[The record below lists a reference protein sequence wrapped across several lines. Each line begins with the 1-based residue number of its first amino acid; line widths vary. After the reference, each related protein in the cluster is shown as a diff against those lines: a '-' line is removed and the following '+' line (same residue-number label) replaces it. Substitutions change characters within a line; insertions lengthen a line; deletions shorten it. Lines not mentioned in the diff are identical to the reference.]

1 MRIGAAV
8 VGVGAT
14 VVGDDFAAGAVVAS
28 VMTTALMGI
37 VVAAY
42 MIPPPPAVVVFAGL
56 VGLGLAGLLVVGAAV
71 GGDDCA
77 VVFAEVVVGDGATV
91 GLAVVGAVVGFT
103 VVPDEKILGIIVGL
117 ALSL

>member
-42 MIPPPPAVVVFAGL
+42 MIPPPAVVVFAGL